1 MLPKTLV
8 VLFTND
14 CDASPVSLAI
24 DLRRRGA
31 LALPFEA
38 LLPIF
43 YVIFLMD
50 SFVLLS
56 EIS

>member
-14 CDASPVSLAI
+14 CAASPVSLAI

-31 LALPFEA
+31 LDPPVEA

-50 SFVLLS
+50 SCFV
-56 EIS
+56 I

>member
-14 CDASPVSLAI
+14 CAASPISLAI
-24 DLRRRGA
+24 DLRRGA
-31 LALPFEA
+31 LAPPFEA
-38 LLPIF
+38 LLSIF

>member
-8 VLFTND
+8 VLFTNV
-14 CDASPVSLAI
+14 CAAPVSLAI
-24 DLRRRGA
+24 DLPRRGA
-31 LALPFEA
+31 LAPPFEV

-50 SFVLLS
+50 SSFV
-56 EIS
+56 I